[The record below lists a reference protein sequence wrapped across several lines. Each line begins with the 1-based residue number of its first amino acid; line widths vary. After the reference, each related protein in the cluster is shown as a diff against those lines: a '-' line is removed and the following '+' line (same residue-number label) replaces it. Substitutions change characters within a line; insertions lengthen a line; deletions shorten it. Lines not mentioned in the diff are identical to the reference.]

1 MKDNL
6 EHVDCAVCGN
16 KSFKPIIKQ
25 KGIDYDLNLVIC
37 KKCSLGLLNP
47 RWTKE
52 KYNAYYKE
60 EYDKQYRSDIEFE
73 EEKYLSP
80 NPIIERFKKN
90 DIDIS
95 KFKNILDI
103 GCGSGENLVAFKN
116 TNPKIE
122 CYGIEPS
129 IKSQKKLINK
139 GVKIISDD
147 VDSDWDSD
155 CENKFDIIIMRHVLE
170 HFLDPLEVLKK
181 VYNALNKNGIL
192 YIAVPNN
199 LLEKRYDGWLRIA
212 HTYYFNAYTLS
223 EILKKASLGVQ
234 YLHLEDEYNQFEVFS
249 FVKKDLI
256 NTNFSITKKVVKH
269 QEQAFKKS
277 LSISNLNRSKGAL
290 KKVLSPLFKKK

>member
-1 MKDNL
+1 MKNNL
-6 EHVDCAVCGN
+6 EYVECAVCEN
-16 KSFKPIIKQ
+16 KSFKSIIKQ
-25 KGIDYDLNLVIC
+25 KELDYDLNLVIC

-52 KYNAYYKE
+52 AYNVYYKE
-60 EYDKQYRSDIEFE
+60 EYDKQYRSDIESE

-80 NPIIERFKKN
+80 NPIIERFKNN

-116 TNPKIE
+116 ANPKIE

-139 GVKIISDD
+139 GVNIISDD
-147 VDSDWDSD
+147 VDSNWDFD

-170 HFLDPLEVLKK
+170 HFLTPLEVLKK
-181 VYNALNKNGIL
+181 VYNVLNKNGIL

-199 LLEKRYDGWLRIA
+199 LLEKRYDGWLRLA

-223 EILKKASLGVQ
+223 EILKKASFGIQ
-234 YLHLEDEYNQFEVFS
+234 YLHLEDEYNRFEVFS
-249 FVKKDLI
+249 FVKKDLVNI
-256 NTNFSITKKVVKH
+256 DFLITKKIVKH

-277 LSISNLNRSKGAL
+277 LKNNNMVSSKDSL
-290 KKVLSPLFKKK
+290 KKSLGSLFKKK